1 MTNLFMNNYTHSS
14 EQAECQAACSSCSK
28 FAEMVH
34 AVLCAVCTFVFA
46 LAIIRGA
53 IGVLISLA
61 IIHLIIK
68 VRENRIFE
76 AKEFSAA

>member
-1 MTNLFMNNYTHSS
+1 MTNLFMNNYTHSA
-14 EQAECQAACSSCSK
+14 EQADCQSAASCCK
-28 FAEMVH
+28 YVEMVH
-34 AVLCAVCTFVFA
+34 AVLGAVCTFVFA

-68 VRENRIFE
+68 LRENRIFE
-76 AKEFSAA
+76 AKEVSAA